1 MASDNSA
8 IGVHEDDDD
17 YNNDE
22 SKVQQHPAKRLAGY
36 VGAAAGAVAVAVGAG
51 VYVSSK
57 KGRKEAAWCSEIPID
72 TQVTVRAYTKV
83 NRNGGKWEKTLPLDV
98 ASISE
103 GSVCNK
109 ALELFFK
116 DVSTTIKHEMYKKM
130 KMKWLQPKVLEISFQ
145 LTRRQLAKSRNL
157 VYRN

>member
-1 MASDNSA
+1 MGVAGYSTSKATGYLEEQQSAWQHSTKNS
-8 IGVHEDDDD
+8 
-17 YNNDE
+17 
-22 SKVQQHPAKRLAGY
+22 RY

-83 NRNGGKWEKTLPLDV
+83 NHNGGKWEKTLPLDV

-116 DVSTTIKHEMYKKM
+116 DVSTTIKREMYKKM

-145 LTRRQLAKSRNL
+145 LTRGQLSKSKGL
-157 VYRN
+157 LYHQ